1 MTTSP
6 EIAARLRLAMG
17 EIDVMS
23 LLPQVSAPTL
33 VLHAREDAS
42 VPFDEGRKMA
52 SMISGARF
60 VPLESTNHLLLEN
73 EPAWPRFLA
82 EVRSFLA

>member
-1 MTTSP
+1 
-6 EIAARLRLAMG
+6 MG

-23 LLPQVSAPTL
+23 LLPQVSTPTL
-33 VLHAREDAS
+33 VLHTREDA
-42 VPFDEGRKMA
+42 VDGGRKMA
-52 SMISGARF
+52 SMIPGARF
-60 VPLESTNHLLLEN
+60 VPLESANHLLLEN